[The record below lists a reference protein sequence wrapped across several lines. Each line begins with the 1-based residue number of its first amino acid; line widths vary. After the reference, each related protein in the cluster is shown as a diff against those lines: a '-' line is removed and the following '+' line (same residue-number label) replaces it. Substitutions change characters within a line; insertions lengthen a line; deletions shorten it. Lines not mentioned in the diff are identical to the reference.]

1 MKDKKYVSNLENV
14 IKQML
19 RPLKD
24 IPFNLV
30 IETMT
35 GKKVVSFDFKNL
47 EHKQILDLL
56 KRTALNAG
64 KEINK
69 TGILRYRP
77 NEVGNDIEPYVKNAL
92 NLSNLNADIP
102 AGPSGNKKAA
112 GYPDVI
118 FWCNK
123 KPYYLE
129 CKTYNIENIKT
140 TQRSFYFSPPDE
152 FKVTYNAPHFILSF
166 EIYVFGEKGNK
177 HIYKCKHYKILSVES
192 LSLDVKYE
200 FNSDN
205 KRMYSGKD
213 GTVLLIEGKIGG

>member
-1 MKDKKYVSNLENV
+1 MPNNEYTKKLENV

-19 RPLKD
+19 QPLKD

-35 GKKVVSFDFKNL
+35 GKKVISFDFTKS
-47 EHKQILDLL
+47 EHQKVLDLL
-56 KRTALNAG
+56 KQSALNAG

-69 TGILRYRP
+69 TGILRPRP

-92 NLSNLNADIP
+92 NSLSLNAGIP
-102 AGPSGNKKAA
+102 IGPSGHKKSM
-112 GYPDVI
+112 GYPDIV
-118 FWCNK
+118 FWFNK
-123 KPYYLE
+123 IPYYLE
-129 CKTYNIENIKT
+129 CKTYNIENIGT
-140 TQRSFYFSPPDE
+140 TQRSFYFSPSDE
-152 FKVTYNAPHFILSF
+152 FKVNYDAPHFLMSF
-166 EIYVFGEKGNK
+166 EIYVDGESGRN
-177 HIYKCKHYKILSVES
+177 HIYKCKHYKILSLES

-213 GTVLLIEGKIGG
+213 GTIILSEGEIE